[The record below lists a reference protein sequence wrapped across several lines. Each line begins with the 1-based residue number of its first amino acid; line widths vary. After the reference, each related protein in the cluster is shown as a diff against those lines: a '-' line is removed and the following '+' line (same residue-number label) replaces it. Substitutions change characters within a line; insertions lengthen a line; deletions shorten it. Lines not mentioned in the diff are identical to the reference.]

1 LNLLTTISKNYKIF
15 LINLAIFVF
24 LGIIF
29 TIFEKTWTI
38 YISEIRIFSEPI
50 QTESKNLLPYLYS
63 YSSDEQNNQI
73 LIADIIS
80 RDLIE
85 GFIKK
90 YNYNFKIVSK
100 EPKNLVIY
108 DIVVNVPIEPKKIYR
123 IKTNENGD
131 IFIKSSL
138 NGYVELQGLNLYDA
152 YHNFLSNMK
161 ITTYSLDEIIGN
173 KKQNNIMGIGESQL
187 KIISVSLYSSEPFI
201 NEIAKKFKDFILE
214 YNINK
219 KMKKFKNSKDFIS
232 RQIENYLLELDN
244 LNYKIRQI
252 QMTNNLSLDDS
263 KNPILNELFEIKKKQ
278 TSLVFEIQSL
288 NDWLK
293 NPYDENEIITSDPI
307 IQKAITNLLIFK
319 DTLNILLVKFGNSSY
334 EYISVYNAYKK
345 LREDLKQKITERIKN
360 LQSQLNL
367 LRKNELKLKSE
378 LSSTFETEKEA
389 ISLVSRKKAIE
400 DIITILSQR
409 MEEIKIQEAE
419 IVPDFKILEFT
430 EKPYIEIKG
439 RNWLRNLIFSVIFSL
454 FLSIVLII
462 IQNYTTDVIKNLG
475 DLSKFGIIKAY
486 TIPEISDEN
495 YLPLT
500 ILKNRDYKKIIEG
513 HVYLESFRIV
523 ILENSLNNLKLF
535 GITSSIQGE
544 GKSYISLNLASTI
557 AMMNKKVVLLDCD
570 LRKGDITEITG
581 NSKNLGLS
589 DILSTNYENF
599 VYHYLENL
607 FVVPRGLTFI
617 DPIAIFSNSKF
628 DEFLKFLK
636 DKFDVIILD
645 LPPILRTAETKIVVD
660 KLENIV
666 FVLKMNY
673 TPVDSLKESIL
684 RLQKEKIKV
693 YILNGFD
700 LSSNYGYR
708 QKYYYKVRWKL
719 LY

>member
-1 LNLLTTISKNYKIF
+1 LNLLTTITKNYKIF

-38 YISEIRIFSEPI
+38 YISEIRIFSEPV

-108 DIVVNVPIEPKKIYR
+108 DIVVNVPIEPQKIYK

-138 NGYVELQGLNLYDA
+138 NGDVELQGLNLYDA

-161 ITTYSLDEIIGN
+161 ITTYSLDEIIGS
-173 KKQNNIMGIGESQL
+173 KKQKNIMGIGESQL

-201 NEIAKKFKDFILE
+201 NEIAKKFKDFLTE

-288 NDWLK
+288 NDWLR
-293 NPYDENEIITSDPI
+293 NPYDENEIITSDPV

-439 RNWLRNLIFSVIFSL
+439 RNWARNLIFSVIFSL

-475 DLSKFGIIKAY
+475 DLTKFGIIKAY
-486 TIPEISDEN
+486 IIPEISDEN
-495 YLPLT
+495 HLPLT

-513 HVYLESFRIV
+513 HIYLESFRIV
-523 ILENSLNNLKLF
+523 VLENSLNNLKLF

-557 AMMNKKVVLLDCD
+557 AMMNKKVVILDCD

-589 DILSTNYENF
+589 DILTTNSENF

-617 DPIAIFSNSKF
+617 DPIAVFSNSKF

-645 LPPILRTAETKIVVD
+645 LPPILRAAETKIVVD

-700 LSSNYGYR
+700 LNSNYGYR
-708 QKYYYKVRWKL
+708 QKYYYKAR
-719 LY
+719 

>member
-1 LNLLTTISKNYKIF
+1 MNLLTVISKNYKIF
-15 LINLAIFVF
+15 LINLIIIVF

-29 TIFEKTWTI
+29 TIFEKTWTT
-38 YISEIRIFSEPI
+38 YISEIKIFSEPV

-100 EPKNLVIY
+100 QPKNLIIY
-108 DIVVNVPIEPKKIYR
+108 DIIVNVPIEPQKIYK

-131 IFIKSSL
+131 IFIRSSID
-138 NGYVELQGLNLYDA
+138 GYVELQGLNLYDA
-152 YHNFLSNMK
+152 YNNFLSNMK
-161 ITTYSLDEIIGN
+161 ISTYSLDEIIGN

-187 KIISVSLYSSEPFI
+187 KIISISLYSSEPFI
-201 NEIAKKFKDFILE
+201 NEIAKKFKDFLIE
-214 YNINK
+214 YNLNK

-232 RQIENYLLELDN
+232 RQIENYLSELDN

-252 QMTNNLSLDDS
+252 QMMNNLSLDDA

-345 LREDLKQKITERIKN
+345 LKEDLKQKVIERIKN

-367 LRKNELKLKSE
+367 LRKNELKLRNE
-378 LSSTFETEKEA
+378 LSSAFETEKEA
-389 ISLVSRKKAIE
+389 ITLISRKKAIE
-400 DIITILSQR
+400 DIITVLSQR

-439 RNWLRNLIFSVIFSL
+439 RNWLRNLIFSAIFSL
-454 FLSIVLII
+454 FLSVVLVII
-462 IQNYTTDVIKNLG
+462 KNYTSNVIKELD
-475 DLSKFGIIKAY
+475 DLSKFGINKAY
-486 TIPEISDEN
+486 IIPEISDEN
-495 YLPLT
+495 YIPLT

-513 HVYLESFRIV
+513 HIYLESFRIV
-523 ILENSLNNLKLF
+523 VLENSLNNLKLF

-544 GKSYISLNLASTI
+544 GKSYISINLASTI
-557 AMMNKKVVLLDCD
+557 AMMNKNVILLDCD

-581 NSKNLGLS
+581 NSKKLGLS
-589 DILSTNYENF
+589 DILSSNFENLI
-599 VYHYLENL
+599 YNYLENL
-607 FVVPRGLTFI
+607 FVVPKGLTFI
-617 DPIAIFSNSKF
+617 DPIAIFSSNKF

-645 LPPILRTAETKIVVD
+645 LPPILRIAETKIIID
-660 KLENIV
+660 KLENFI
-666 FVLKMNY
+666 FVLRINL
-673 TPVDSLKESIL
+673 TPTDNIREAIL
-684 RLQKEKIKV
+684 RISKEKIKV
-693 YILNGFD
+693 YIANGFD
-700 LSSNYGYR
+700 LSTSYDYGYK
-708 QKYYYKVRWKL
+708 QKYYYRSR
-719 LY
+719 

>member
-1 LNLLTTISKNYKIF
+1 LNLLTTITKNYKIF

-38 YISEIRIFSEPI
+38 YISEIRIFSEPV

-108 DIVVNVPIEPKKIYR
+108 DIVVNVPIEPQKIYK
-123 IKTNENGD
+123 IKTNEDGD

-161 ITTYSLDEIIGN
+161 ISTYSLDEIIGN

-187 KIISVSLYSSEPFI
+187 KIISVSLYSSEPFV
-201 NEIAKKFKDFILE
+201 NEVAKKFKDFLIE

-219 KMKKFKNSKDFIS
+219 KMRKFKNSKDFIS

-252 QMTNNLSLDDS
+252 QMMNNLSLDDS

-293 NPYDENEIITSDPI
+293 NPYDENEIITSDPV

-367 LRKNELKLKSE
+367 LRKNELKLKGE
-378 LSSTFETEKEA
+378 LSSTFEIEKEA

-409 MEEIKIQEAE
+409 IEEIKIQEAE

-430 EKPYIEIKG
+430 EKPYIKIKG
-439 RNWLRNLIFSVIFSL
+439 RNWARNLIFSVIFSL
-454 FLSIVLII
+454 FLSIVIII
-462 IQNYTTDVIKNLG
+462 IQNYTSDVIKNL
-475 DLSKFGIIKAY
+475 DNLAKFGIIKAY
-486 TIPEISDEN
+486 IIPEISDEN

-500 ILKNRDYKKIIEG
+500 ILKNRDYKKIMEG
-513 HVYLESFRIV
+513 HIYLESFRIV

-544 GKSYISLNLASTI
+544 GKTYISLNLASAI

-589 DILSTNYENF
+589 DILSTNSENL

-617 DPIAIFSNSKF
+617 DPIAIFSNNKF

-666 FVLKMNY
+666 FVLKVNY
-673 TPVDSLKESIL
+673 TLVDSLKESIL

-708 QKYYYKVRWKL
+708 QKYYYKVR
-719 LY
+719 

>member
-1 LNLLTTISKNYKIF
+1 LNLLTTINKNYKIF
-15 LINLAIFVF
+15 LINLAIFIF

-38 YISEIRIFSEPI
+38 YISEIRIFSEPV

-108 DIVVNVPIEPKKIYR
+108 DIVVNVPIEPKKIYK
-123 IKTNENGD
+123 IKTNEDGD

-173 KKQNNIMGIGESQL
+173 KKQKNIMGIGESQL

-201 NEIAKKFKDFILE
+201 NEIAKKFKDFLIE

-219 KMKKFKNSKDFIS
+219 KMRKFKNSKDFIS

-439 RNWLRNLIFSVIFSL
+439 RNWARNLIFSAIFSL
-454 FLSIVLII
+454 FFSAVLII
-462 IQNYTTDVIKNLG
+462 IKSYTSNVIKELD

-486 TIPEISDEN
+486 IIPEISDEN

-500 ILKNRDYKKIIEG
+500 ILKNRDYKKIIGG
-513 HVYLESFRIV
+513 HIYLESFRIV

-544 GKSYISLNLASTI
+544 GKSYISLNLASAI

-599 VYHYLENL
+599 VYNYLENL

-617 DPIAIFSNSKF
+617 DPIVVFSNNKF
-628 DEFLKFLK
+628 DELLKFLK

-708 QKYYYKVRWKL
+708 QKYYYKVR
-719 LY
+719 

>member
-1 LNLLTTISKNYKIF
+1 LNLLTTITKNYKIF

-108 DIVVNVPIEPKKIYR
+108 DIIVNVPIEPKKIYK

-161 ITTYSLDEIIGN
+161 ISTYSLDEIIGN

-187 KIISVSLYSSEPFI
+187 KIISVSLYSSEPFV
-201 NEIAKKFKDFILE
+201 NEVAKKFKDFLIE

-219 KMKKFKNSKDFIS
+219 KMRKFKNSKDFIS
-232 RQIENYLLELDN
+232 RQIENYLFELDN

-288 NDWLK
+288 NDWLR
-293 NPYDENEIITSDPI
+293 NPYDENEIITSDPV

-439 RNWLRNLIFSVIFSL
+439 RNWARNLIFSVIFSL

-462 IQNYTTDVIKNLG
+462 IQNYTSNVIKNLG
-475 DLSKFGIIKAY
+475 DLAKLGIIKAY
-486 TIPEISDEN
+486 IIPEISDEN

-513 HVYLESFRIV
+513 HIYLESFRIV
-523 ILENSLNNLKLF
+523 VLENSLNNLKLF

-544 GKSYISLNLASTI
+544 GKSYISLNLASAI

-589 DILSTNYENF
+589 DILSTNSENF

-617 DPIAIFSNSKF
+617 DPIAVFSNSKF

-645 LPPILRTAETKIVVD
+645 LSPILRTAETKIVVD

-700 LSSNYGYR
+700 LNSNYGYR
-708 QKYYYKVRWKL
+708 QKYYYKVR
-719 LY
+719 

>member
-1 LNLLTTISKNYKIF
+1 MNLLTTITKNYKIF

-29 TIFEKTWTI
+29 TIFEKTWKI
-38 YISEIRIFSEPI
+38 YISEIRIFSEPV

-90 YNYNFKIVSK
+90 YNYNFRIVSK
-100 EPKNLVIY
+100 EPKNLIIY
-108 DIVVNVPIEPKKIYR
+108 DIVVNVPIEPKKIYK

-161 ITTYSLDEIIGN
+161 ISTYSLDEIIGN

-187 KIISVSLYSSEPFI
+187 KIISVSLYSSEPFV
-201 NEIAKKFKDFILE
+201 NEIAKKFKDFLIE

-307 IQKAITNLLIFK
+307 IQKAIANLLIFK

-345 LREDLKQKITERIKN
+345 LREDLKQKIAERIKN

-367 LRKNELKLKSE
+367 LRKNELKL
-378 LSSTFETEKEA
+378 
-389 ISLVSRKKAIE
+389 
-400 DIITILSQR
+400 
-409 MEEIKIQEAE
+409 
-419 IVPDFKILEFT
+419 
-430 EKPYIEIKG
+430 
-439 RNWLRNLIFSVIFSL
+439 NL
-454 FLSIVLII
+454 
-462 IQNYTTDVIKNLG
+462 
-475 DLSKFGIIKAY
+475 
-486 TIPEISDEN
+486 
-495 YLPLT
+495 
-500 ILKNRDYKKIIEG
+500 
-513 HVYLESFRIV
+513 
-523 ILENSLNNLKLF
+523 
-535 GITSSIQGE
+535 
-544 GKSYISLNLASTI
+544 
-557 AMMNKKVVLLDCD
+557 
-570 LRKGDITEITG
+570 
-581 NSKNLGLS
+581 
-589 DILSTNYENF
+589 
-599 VYHYLENL
+599 
-607 FVVPRGLTFI
+607 
-617 DPIAIFSNSKF
+617 
-628 DEFLKFLK
+628 
-636 DKFDVIILD
+636 
-645 LPPILRTAETKIVVD
+645 
-660 KLENIV
+660 
-666 FVLKMNY
+666 
-673 TPVDSLKESIL
+673 
-684 RLQKEKIKV
+684 
-693 YILNGFD
+693 
-700 LSSNYGYR
+700 
-708 QKYYYKVRWKL
+708 
-719 LY
+719 

>member
-29 TIFEKTWTI
+29 TIFEKTWKI

-50 QTESKNLLPYLYS
+50 QTEIKNLLPYLYS

-108 DIVVNVPIEPKKIYR
+108 DIIVNVPIEPQKIYK

-173 KKQNNIMGIGESQL
+173 KKQKNIMGIGESQL
-187 KIISVSLYSSEPFI
+187 KIISVSLYSSEPFV
-201 NEIAKKFKDFILE
+201 NEVAKKFKDFLIE

-219 KMKKFKNSKDFIS
+219 KMKKFKNSKDFIN

-252 QMTNNLSLDDS
+252 QMMNNLSLDDS

-293 NPYDENEIITSDPI
+293 NPYDENEIITSDPV

-439 RNWLRNLIFSVIFSL
+439 RNWARNLIFSVIFSL

-462 IQNYTTDVIKNLG
+462 IQNYTSDVIKDLDNLA
-475 DLSKFGIIKAY
+475 KFGIIKAY
-486 TIPEISDEN
+486 IIPEISDEN

-500 ILKNRDYKKIIEG
+500 ILKNRDYKKIMEG
-513 HVYLESFRIV
+513 HMYLESFRIV
-523 ILENSLNNLKLF
+523 VLENSLNNLKLF

-557 AMMNKKVVLLDCD
+557 AMMNKKVVILDCD

-589 DILSTNYENF
+589 DILTTNSENF

-617 DPIAIFSNSKF
+617 DPIAVFSNSKF

-700 LSSNYGYR
+700 LNSNYGYR
-708 QKYYYKVRWKL
+708 QKYYYKVR
-719 LY
+719 

>member
-1 LNLLTTISKNYKIF
+1 LNLLTTITKNYKIF

-108 DIVVNVPIEPKKIYR
+108 DIIVNVPIEPKKIYK

-161 ITTYSLDEIIGN
+161 ISTYSLDEIIGN

-187 KIISVSLYSSEPFI
+187 KIISVSLYSSEPFV
-201 NEIAKKFKDFILE
+201 NEVAKKFKDFLIE

-244 LNYKIRQI
+244 LNYKIRQN
-252 QMTNNLSLDDS
+252 QMMNNLSLDDT

-293 NPYDENEIITSDPI
+293 NPYDENEIITSDPV

-439 RNWLRNLIFSVIFSL
+439 RNWARNLIFSVIFSL
-454 FLSIVLII
+454 FLSIVLIV
-462 IQNYTTDVIKNLG
+462 IQNYTSDVIKNLG
-475 DLSKFGIIKAY
+475 DLAKLDIIKAY
-486 TIPEISDEN
+486 VIPEISDEN
-495 YLPLT
+495 HLPLT

-513 HVYLESFRIV
+513 HIYLESFRIV
-523 ILENSLNNLKLF
+523 VLENSLNNLKLF

-544 GKSYISLNLASTI
+544 GKSYISLNLASAI

-599 VYHYLENL
+599 VYNYLENL

-617 DPIAIFSNSKF
+617 DPIAVFSNSKF

-666 FVLKMNY
+666 FVLRMNY

-684 RLQKEKIKV
+684 RSKKEKIKV

-708 QKYYYKVRWKL
+708 QKYYYKAR
-719 LY
+719 

>member
-1 LNLLTTISKNYKIF
+1 MDLITIISKNYRIF
-15 LINLAIFVF
+15 LINLFVFIF
-24 LGIIF
+24 LGIVF
-29 TIFEKTWTI
+29 TILEKTWIT
-38 YISEIRIFSEPI
+38 YISEIKIFSEPV

-73 LIADIIS
+73 IIADIIS

-90 YNYNFKIVSK
+90 YNYNFKIISK
-100 EPKNLVIY
+100 QPKNLVIY
-108 DIVVNVPIEPKKIYR
+108 DIIVSVPIEPQKIYK

-131 IFIKSSL
+131 IFIRSSID
-138 NGYVELQGLNLYDA
+138 GYVELQGLNLYDA
-152 YHNFLSNMK
+152 YNYFLSNMK
-161 ITTYSLDEIIGN
+161 IATYSLDEIIGN

-187 KIISVSLYSSEPFI
+187 KIISVSLYSTEPFV
-201 NEIAKKFKDFILE
+201 NEIAKKFKDFLIE
-214 YNINK
+214 YNLNK
-219 KMKKFKNSKDFIS
+219 KMKKYKNSKDFIS
-232 RQIENYLLELDN
+232 KQIENYLSELDN

-252 QMTNNLSLDDS
+252 QMMNNLSLDDS

-293 NPYDENEIITSDPI
+293 NPNDENEIITSDPI

-345 LREDLKQKITERIKN
+345 LREDLKQKVIERIKN

-367 LRKNELKLKSE
+367 LRKNELKLKNE

-389 ISLVSRKKAIE
+389 ITLISRKKAIE

-439 RNWLRNLIFSVIFSL
+439 RNWIRNLVFSIIFSL
-454 FLSIVLII
+454 FFSVVLII
-462 IQNYTTDVIKNLG
+462 IKNYTSNVIKG
-475 DLSKFGIIKAY
+475 PDDLSKFGINRAY
-486 TIPEISDEN
+486 IIPEISDQD
-495 YLPLT
+495 YLPLN
-500 ILKNRDYKKIIEG
+500 ILKNKDYKKIIEG
-513 HVYLESFRIV
+513 HIYLESFRIF

-544 GKSYISLNLASTI
+544 GKSYISINLASTI
-557 AMMNKKVVLLDCD
+557 AMMNKNVILLDCD

-581 NSKNLGLS
+581 KSKNLGLS
-589 DILSTNYENF
+589 DILSSNFENLI
-599 VYHYLENL
+599 YNYLENL

-617 DPIAIFSNSKF
+617 DPIAIFSNNKF

-645 LPPILRTAETKIVVD
+645 LPPVLRTAETKIITD
-660 KLENIV
+660 KLENFI
-666 FVLKMNY
+666 FVLRINL
-673 TPVDSLKESIL
+673 TPNENLKEALL
-684 RLQKEKIKV
+684 RLPKEKIKAYV
-693 YILNGFD
+693 LNGFD
-700 LSSNYGYR
+700 LSTSYGYK
-708 QKYYYKVRWKL
+708 QKYYYKSR
-719 LY
+719 

>member
-1 LNLLTTISKNYKIF
+1 MNLLTTISKNYKIF

-29 TIFEKTWTI
+29 TILEKTWKI
-38 YISEIRIFSEPI
+38 YISEIRIFSEPV

-90 YNYNFKIVSK
+90 YNYNFRIVSK

-108 DIVVNVPIEPKKIYR
+108 DIIVNVPIEPKKIYK

-161 ITTYSLDEIIGN
+161 ISTYSLDEIIGS
-173 KKQNNIMGIGESQL
+173 KKQKNIMGIGESQL

-201 NEIAKKFKDFILE
+201 NEIAKKFKDFLIE

-293 NPYDENEIITSDPI
+293 NPYDENEIITSDPV

-345 LREDLKQKITERIKN
+345 LREDLKRKITERIKN

-439 RNWLRNLIFSVIFSL
+439 RNWARNLIFSAIFSL
-454 FLSIVLII
+454 FFSAVLII
-462 IQNYTTDVIKNLG
+462 IKSYTTDVIKDLDNLT
-475 DLSKFGIIKAY
+475 KFGIIKAY
-486 TIPEISDEN
+486 IIPEISDEN
-495 YLPLT
+495 HLPLT

-513 HVYLESFRIV
+513 HIYLESFRIV

-544 GKSYISLNLASTI
+544 GKSYISLNLASAI

-589 DILSTNYENF
+589 DILTTNSENL

-617 DPIAIFSNSKF
+617 DPIAVFSNNKF

-673 TPVDSLKESIL
+673 TPVDSLKESVL

-700 LSSNYGYR
+700 LNSNYGYR
-708 QKYYYKVRWKL
+708 QKYYYKVR
-719 LY
+719 